1 MWVTLSRISSDYLR
15 WGGYKKIYAWEPDEA
30 NFAAMKRNLRK
41 LGNVVCVPCGM
52 WSEKTELCFRSNGSQ
67 WAGIVE
73 EANQETVKIPVDSI
87 DNVCAGDKV
96 TFIKMDI
103 EGSEIEALR
112 GAVNVIK
119 RDKPRLAICIYHRP
133 EHLYEIPFWIKETVP
148 EYKLY
153 IRHHSDTKFTDT
165 VLYATL

>member
-1 MWVTLSRISSDYLR
+1 MCV
-15 WGGYKKIYAWEPDEA
+15 WGGYRRIYAWDPDEE
-30 NFAAMKRNLRK
+30 NLNRLKENTRK
-41 LGNVVCVPCGM
+41 FDNIVCIPYGM
-52 WSEKTELCFRSNGSQ
+52 WSEKTELFFHSIGTGSS
-67 WAGIVE
+67 GIVE
-73 EANQETVKIPVDSI
+73 NGADDVQRIKVDSI
-87 DNVCAGDKV
+87 DNVCSGDKV

-103 EGSEIEALR
+103 EGSEVEALK

-119 RDKPRLAICIYHRP
+119 RDKPKLAICIYHKP

-153 IRHHSDTKFTDT
+153 IRQHSDTASET